1 MMTSVLV
8 VEDDAVVLEITTR
21 ALERAGFET
30 HSAVSGEDALEVL
43 QARGDGIDW
52 LMTDINLGGDLTG
65 YSLGAEF
72 HLRYPHRPVIYTS
85 AAPLRM
91 PALPAS
97 SLCLPKPFDPLAVVE
112 HFRRLTRQIQDSADA
127 KDRQRAARTTE
138 PSAAPAPRADGR
150 ASPRL
155 RSMLRG
161 QVIFNNRFSTMDCVV
176 RDLTETGARL
186 ELGGD
191 STLPPAFELYLPLR
205 QKRYQ
210 VEMVWKRGSACGVR
224 FLS

>member
-1 MMTSVLV
+1 
-8 VEDDAVVLEITTR
+8 
-21 ALERAGFET
+21 
-30 HSAVSGEDALEVL
+30 
-43 QARGDGIDW
+43 
-52 LMTDINLGGDLTG
+52 
-65 YSLGAEF
+65 
-72 HLRYPHRPVIYTS
+72 VIYTS
-85 AAPLRM
+85 AAPLRI
-91 PALPAS
+91 PALPAR
-97 SLCLPKPFDPLAVVE
+97 SLCLPKPFAPLAVVE
-112 HFRRLTRQIQDSADA
+112 HFQRLARQIKDAADSND
-127 KDRQRAARTTE
+127 KERAAPTAE
-138 PSAAPAPRADGR
+138 PPSAPRPNGR

-205 QKRYQ
+205 QRRYQ

-224 FLS
+224 FMS